1 MNYEVKGK
9 TALVT
14 ASSKGIGKAIAEG
27 LAAEGCHIAICS
39 RSKKDLVETSKE
51 IHNKYGVDPLW
62 CVCDLNK
69 NLDIERIYKAVTD
82 QYGSIDILVNNCGGP
97 VPGQFTELKE
107 SDWDNAYNQ
116 VLMSV
121 VRLSRLVLPG
131 MIKADWGRIV
141 NVTSISVKQPVDN
154 LMLSNS
160 LRAGVTGFAK
170 SLSNEVSKYNITV
183 NSVAP
188 GLTLT
193 NRLYEL
199 AVIEARNQKKSH
211 EEILAN
217 MAKQVPMNRLAS
229 PDEIAKVVVF
239 LSSKLASYV
248 TGTTIQ
254 VDGGYTKG
262 LF

>member
-1 MNYEVKGK
+1 
-9 TALVT
+9 
-14 ASSKGIGKAIAEG
+14 
-27 LAAEGCHIAICS
+27 
-39 RSKKDLVETSKE
+39 
-51 IHNKYGVDPLW
+51 
-62 CVCDLNK
+62 
-69 NLDIERIYKAVTD
+69 
-82 QYGSIDILVNNCGGP
+82 
-97 VPGQFTELKE
+97 
-107 SDWDNAYNQ
+107 
-116 VLMSV
+116 
-121 VRLSRLVLPG
+121 VR
-131 MIKADWGRIV
+131 
-141 NVTSISVKQPVDN
+141 
-154 LMLSNS
+154 
-160 LRAGVTGFAK
+160 
-170 SLSNEVSKYNITV
+170 KYNITL

-188 GLTLT
+188 VLTLT